1 MKIIL
6 CMSAAL
12 GCALAAPLMAQDS
25 ETKVKMKDLPAAVQA
40 AVKEHSKGAT
50 LKGLAKEVENGATR
64 YEAELKVNGRTKDMT
79 FDETGKI
86 VSVEV
91 EVALA
96 SIPVAARDAIQ
107 KSIGKGKLLLVET
120 VTEGGTTFYEAHIR
134 KDGKEAEVKV
144 DASGQP
150 VK

>member
-6 CMSAAL
+6 CMSVAL
-12 GCALAAPLMAQDS
+12 NCVLATPLTAQDS
-25 ETKVKMKDLPAAVQA
+25 ETKVKMKDLPPAVQA

-50 LKGLAKEVENGATR
+50 LKGLVKEVENGATR
-64 YEAELKVNGRTKDMT
+64 YEAELKVNGRTKDVT

-86 VSVEV
+86 VSVEE

-96 SIPVAARDAIQ
+96 GIPAAARDAIQ
-107 KSIGKGKLLLVET
+107 KSVGKGKLLLVET

-134 KDGKEAEVKV
+134 KDGKQTEVKV
-144 DASGQP
+144 DANGQP